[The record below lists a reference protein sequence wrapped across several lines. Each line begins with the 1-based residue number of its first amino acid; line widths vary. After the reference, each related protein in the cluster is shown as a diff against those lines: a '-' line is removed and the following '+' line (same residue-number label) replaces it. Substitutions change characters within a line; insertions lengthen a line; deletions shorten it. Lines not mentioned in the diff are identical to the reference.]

1 VTAREAERR
10 GRSFAGQSFAD
21 EAFAVAASAYAQAPG
36 SWELAVQ
43 SAIAGL
49 FDFLAGRPVE
59 TSACMVDGGGAD
71 GPEALARRDRTI
83 DRFVE
88 LLRPGFAAGAA
99 PPPPVVAE
107 AIGGGIYELIR
118 GHALESRLDAL
129 PDAAPHAA
137 VIVLTPFQ
145 STH

>member
-1 VTAREAERR
+1 MTAREAEPR

-21 EAFAVAASAYAQAPG
+21 EAFAVAAAAYAQAPG

-49 FDFLAGRPVE
+49 FDFLAGRPTE
-59 TSACMVDGGGAD
+59 THGCMVDGGSGD

-88 LLRPGFAAGAA
+88 LLRPGFAAAVA

-107 AIGGGIYELIR
+107 AIAGGIYELIR
-118 GHALESRLDAL
+118 GYAEERRLEAL
-129 PDAAPHAA
+129 PDAAPDATTVA
-137 VIVLTPFQ
+137 LAPFQ
-145 STH
+145 GAV